1 MITQESIRKELVAAI
16 KQSGLSQMQ
25 IAEKLGIKQPTVS
38 EYVTGKSMPALDT
51 FANLCRVLDL
61 DANEI
66 LCLK

>member
-1 MITQESIRKELVAAI
+1 MITQESIRKELVVAI